1 MAFAIYRH
9 KSATG
14 VHVSAS
20 LNPPFC
26 NELITG
32 QARDRLALTMRLPS
46 VSEPILH
53 RRPHARRLYRDS
65 SARAQ
70 TWTRPELSG
79 PRLFLV
85 AEGIR
90 HRFSPCGAWELLAL
104 HCQLLCT
111 QHPHQKCLPGRS
123 RLMRTSVLLV
133 LPTPSSLLLCVFLS
147 SSPQRNHCSLHHE
160 NLHVKHLLKLTLR
173 LFQDSL
179 AWNERTLWFLC

>member
-1 MAFAIYRH
+1 MSPI
-9 KSATG
+9 
-14 VHVSAS
+14 
-20 LNPPFC
+20 LNPSFC

-32 QARDRLALTMRLPS
+32 QARPVSPDHASTLSLRAHPPQPSTRSTAIQRLR
-46 VSEPILH
+46 
-53 RRPHARRLYRDS
+53 

-79 PRLFLV
+79 LRLFLV

-111 QHPHQKCLPGRS
+111 QHPHQKCPDACLPGRS
-123 RLMRTSVLLV
+123 RLTRTSVLLV
-133 LPTPSSLLLCVFLS
+133 LPTPSRLVLCLFLS

-179 AWNERTLWFLC
+179 AWNERTWLFLC